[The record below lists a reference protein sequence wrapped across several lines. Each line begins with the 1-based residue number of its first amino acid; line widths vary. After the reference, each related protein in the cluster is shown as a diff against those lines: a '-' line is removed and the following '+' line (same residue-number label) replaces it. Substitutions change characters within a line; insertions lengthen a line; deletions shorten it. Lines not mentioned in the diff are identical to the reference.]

1 MGDGSRRKEEDSDE
15 GEYEMDDLNESLRE
29 SRESRFNL
37 VANQVSLLRRNP
49 NRESVLSGFRHFS
62 RNLVFHPDNRF
73 KFNFPNN
80 FFSFFNCIDIIKRLN
95 KQQDFRIESCFQASE
110 FFEL

>member
-49 NRESVLSGFRHFS
+49 NRQSVLSGFRHFS

-80 FFSFFNCIDIIKRLN
+80 FFHFSIALMLLKD
-95 KQQDFRIESCFQASE
+95 
-110 FFEL
+110 

>member
-1 MGDGSRRKEEDSDE
+1 MGDGSRRKEDDSDE

-37 VANQVSLLRRNP
+37 VANQVSLLRRNDDY
-49 NRESVLSGFRHFS
+49 RQSVLSGFRHFS

-80 FFSFFNCIDIIKRLN
+80 FFFHFSIAMILLKD
-95 KQQDFRIESCFQASE
+95 
-110 FFEL
+110 